1 MNKEELKEKYGK
13 KRVPHEWRG
22 TDRFTALVTT
32 FFGSGM
38 SPKAPGT
45 MGSLAATIV
54 AYPMAL
60 LAVYS
65 GFTIGW
71 GGLSHETEEFWMNGL
86 LSIILQPHNVTY
98 SGLSPL
104 FFIAAL
110 IVFFAAIPFV
120 NKAMRDTGTEDPG
133 WIVIDEV
140 CGIFMT
146 FAFISPIWIKYLP
159 FIILPLGFGLFR
171 FFDILKPL
179 GIHRFEKF
187 PKGWG
192 VMADDLLGGIYAGLT
207 LMILTIPISFI
218 GTLLHLAFLL
228 GPDYH
233 D

>member
-1 MNKEELKEKYGK
+1 MNKEELKQKYGK

-45 MGSLAATIV
+45 MGSLAAAVV

-60 LAVYS
+60 AASQS
-65 GFTIGW
+65 GVMIGAHIIF
-71 GGLSHETEEFWMNGL
+71 LVA
-86 LSIILQPHNVTY
+86 SIV
-98 SGLSPL
+98 
-104 FFIAAL
+104 
-110 IVFFAAIPFV
+110 VFFGAIPFV

-146 FAFISPIWIKYLP
+146 FALVNPYIIVDNPITL
-159 FIILPLGFGLFR
+159 LVGFGLFR

-187 PKGWG
+187 PGAWG
-192 VMADDLLGGIYAGLT
+192 VMADDLLGGIYAGI
-207 LMILTIPISFI
+207 LMFPISIAIDFI
-218 GTLLHLAFLL
+218 SL
-228 GPDYH
+228 
-233 D
+233 

>member
-22 TDRFTALVTT
+22 TDKFTALVTT

-45 MGSLAATIV
+45 MGSLAAAIV

-60 LAVYS
+60 LANNLL
-65 GFTIGW
+65 G
-71 GGLSHETEEFWMNGL
+71 NGAEL
-86 LSIILQPHNVTY
+86 ILCRFCCVNLY
-98 SGLSPL
+98 FLM
-104 FFIAAL
+104 AAL
-110 IVFFAAIPFV
+110 IVFFGAIPFV

-140 CGIFMT
+140 CGIFMALT
-146 FAFISPIWIKYLP
+146 FVKSGAIVAYPWILAIAFV
-159 FIILPLGFGLFR
+159 LFR

-187 PKGWG
+187 PRAWG
-192 VMADDLLGGIYAGLT
+192 VMADDLLGGFYAGILLWLSAVGIYA
-207 LMILTIPISFI
+207 
-218 GTLLHLAFLL
+218 LAF
-228 GPDYH
+228 
-233 D
+233 